1 MKDLFRNIANR
12 HTSEIALIFGKQSAT
27 YQELDILSNKIA
39 QLIIESGLAPME
51 CPFIGLYSSRT
62 FYTIPMMLGIW
73 KAGFAYVPMDP
84 KLSTERIDYIL
95 DDCKLSVI
103 LTDTDCNTL
112 SAKYPHIQWITI
124 NESILKAVS
133 PAPIS
138 VQSNAYAY
146 VIYTSGTTGRPK
158 GSPITQAG
166 LRNLIEARQQLIP
179 PAENT
184 LETSLASIVFDY
196 SIWEIFCPMMT
207 RMPSAASA
215 SVSALCAR
223 SEPETVKPLLLRILA
238 RPLMEIPPIPEK

>member
-95 DDCKLSVI
+95 DSINKYQDIDFSQFNDAIICVRTSSESHLLEIEQRKLM
-103 LTDTDCNTL
+103 
-112 SAKYPHIQWITI
+112 
-124 NESILKAVS
+124 
-133 PAPIS
+133 
-138 VQSNAYAY
+138 
-146 VIYTSGTTGRPK
+146 
-158 GSPITQAG
+158 AG
-166 LRNLIEARQQLIP
+166 LPSSLLAMPIKFGVGVKESMKHEVEMMLFLN
-179 PAENT
+179 NCF
-184 LETSLASIVFDY
+184 ET
-196 SIWEIFCPMMT
+196 
-207 RMPSAASA
+207 
-215 SVSALCAR
+215 
-223 SEPETVKPLLLRILA
+223 
-238 RPLMEIPPIPEK
+238 